1 MASEQL
7 QALIQQ
13 FRSQPV
19 VARDESIPEA
29 RARFEQMYG
38 MFPFPEDVRRE
49 PVTANGVPAEWIVAP
64 GATEERVILYFHG
77 GGYCIGSINT
87 HRELVA
93 RLSHAAQARGFAVDY
108 RLAPEH
114 PFPAAVE
121 DAITAYRWLLATGVS
136 PDRIVIA
143 GDSAGG
149 GLTVATLVAL
159 RYTGA
164 PLPAAGVCLSPWV
177 DLEGIGPSMTSKAAE
192 DPILQPEA
200 LATLAAAYLGGADRG
215 TPLAAPLYA
224 DLRGLPPLLIHVGTA
239 EVLLDDATRLAE
251 RARVAGVRVTLEVWP
266 EMIHAWHVFYAL
278 LPEGEQAIERIG
290 VFIRSRTGE
299 PTAATPP
306 AARTVPVPL

>member
-64 GATEERVILYFHG
+64 GAMEERVILYFHG
-77 GGYCIGSINT
+77 GGYCFGSINS
-87 HRELVA
+87 HGRLVA
-93 RLSHAAQARGFAVDY
+93 RLSRAAQARGFAVDY

-121 DAITAYRWLLATGVS
+121 DATTAYRWLLATGVS

-159 RYTGA
+159 RYMGA

-177 DLEGIGPSMTSKAAE
+177 DLECIGPSMTIKAAE
-192 DPILQPEA
+192 DPVLRPED
-200 LATLAAAYLGGADRG
+200 LATLASAYLGGADPG

-239 EVLLDDATRLAE
+239 EVLLDDATRLTE
-251 RARVAGVRVTLEVWP
+251 RARAAGVKVTLEVWS
-266 EMIHAWHVFYAL
+266 EMIHVWHVFAAM
-278 LPEGEQAIERIG
+278 LPEGAQAIERIG
-290 VFIRSRTGE
+290 AFIRSQTGA
-299 PTAATPP
+299 PAAATPP
-306 AARTVPVPL
+306 VAHPGPVPV